1 MKKAIKIL
9 LQKVLGFN
17 NYLFLFS
24 IFSIRQL
31 KANRH
36 EREFVHF
43 LNMIPNEG
51 VVLDI
56 GANIGIMTISLAR
69 KLDKCMIYSFEPIP
83 DNIKAL
89 KRILNYYKP
98 GNVKLFETALGE
110 EDGSIDM
117 VLPVIDNMKMQGLS
131 HVVKENDDSEW
142 NKGAVFTLPVK
153 KLDAIDEL
161 KNLPKIS
168 AIKIDVENFEYYV
181 FRGGKELLQKH
192 KPIIYCELWTNEMR
206 DKTLDFMRGIG
217 YKVNVFDGQK
227 LVPFTNQTDTN
238 FFLV

>member
-1 MKKAIKIL
+1 LKKSLKII
-9 LQKVLGFN
+9 LQKLLGFD

-51 VVLDI
+51 AVLDI
-56 GANIGIMTISLAR
+56 GANIGIMTISLAL
-69 KLDKCMIYSFEPIP
+69 KLNKCTIYSFEPIP

-89 KRILNYYKP
+89 KRILDHYKP
-98 GNVKLFETALGE
+98 GNVKLFEMALGE
-110 EDGSIDM
+110 ENGSIDM

-153 KLDAIDEL
+153 KLDDIDEL

-181 FRGGKELLQKH
+181 FRGGKELLLKH

-206 DKTLDFMRGIG
+206 DKTLDFMRSLG
-217 YKVNVFDGQK
+217 YTVNVFDGQK
-227 LVPFTNQTDTN
+227 LVPFTNQADTN